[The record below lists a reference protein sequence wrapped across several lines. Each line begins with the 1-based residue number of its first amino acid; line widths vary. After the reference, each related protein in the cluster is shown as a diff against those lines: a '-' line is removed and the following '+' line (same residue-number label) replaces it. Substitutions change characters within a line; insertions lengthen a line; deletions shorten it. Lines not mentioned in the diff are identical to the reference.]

1 MRILGYVRPLAGA
14 LLLFLS
20 FLPSARAQD
29 RVDVAL
35 VIAVDVSRSMS
46 YEELRIQRKGYAAAI
61 ASPEVVRAIRDG
73 VYGRIAITLYEWA
86 ADSYVHEIIG
96 WTLIESQA
104 DAEAIAALLLSE
116 NSMGAR
122 RTSLS
127 GAIRAGVKRLE
138 AVPFSAERLVIDIS
152 GDGPNNQ
159 GVPVTMERDKAVAKG
174 IIINGLPLMT
184 SSGVGSAFN
193 IPDLD
198 VYYHRC
204 VTGGPGSFVIP
215 VTEWKEFPEA
225 VRRKLVLEIGG
236 VEQPEPRVIPAQ
248 LFREEPYDCLIG
260 EKIWQQ
266 RMWQFDD
273 FDR

>member
-1 MRILGYVRPLAGA
+1 MRIPGCLRPVAGA
-14 LLLFLS
+14 VLLFLNS
-20 FLPSARAQD
+20 LHSAGAQE

-46 YEELRIQRKGYAAAI
+46 YEELQIQRKGYAAAI
-61 ASPEVVRAIRDG
+61 TSPEVVRAIQDG
-73 VYGRIAITLYEWA
+73 VYGRIAVTLYEWA
-86 ADSYVHEIIG
+86 ADSYVHEIVG
-96 WTLIESQA
+96 WTLIENQA

-116 NSMGAR
+116 RSMGAR

-127 GAIRAGVKRLE
+127 GAIRAGVKRLD
-138 AVPFSAERLVIDIS
+138 AVPYAADRLVIDIS

-159 GVPVTMERDKAVAKG
+159 GIPVTEERDKAVARG
-174 IIINGLPLMT
+174 IVINGLPLMT

-198 VYYHRC
+198 RYYYRC

-215 VTEWKEFPEA
+215 VTEWEQFPEA

-248 LFREEPYDCLIG
+248 LFKEEPYDCLIG
-260 EKIWQQ
+260 ERIWQQ

>member
-1 MRILGYVRPLAGA
+1 MRVPGYVRPLAGA

-61 ASPEVVRAIRDG
+61 ASPEVVRAIQDG
-73 VYGRIAITLYEWA
+73 VYGRIAVTLYEWA

-96 WTLIESQA
+96 WTLIENQA

-116 NSMGAR
+116 NSVGAR

-127 GAIRAGVKRLE
+127 GAIRAGVERLE
-138 AVPFSAERLVIDIS
+138 QVPFSADRLVIDIS

-159 GVPVTMERDKAVAKG
+159 GLPVTEERDKAVAKG

-184 SSGVGSAFN
+184 SSGMGSWFN

-215 VTEWKEFPEA
+215 VTEWEEFPEA

-236 VEQPEPRVIPAQ
+236 VEMPKPRVMPAQ
-248 LFREEPYDCLIG
+248 LFKEEPYDCLIG

-266 RMWQFDD
+266 RMWQYDD

>member
-1 MRILGYVRPLAGA
+1 MRIPGCFRPLAGA
-14 LLLFLS
+14 LLLLLA
-20 FLPSARAQD
+20 FLPSPRAQD

-46 YEELRIQRKGYAAAI
+46 YEELQIQRKGYAAAI

-73 VYGRIAITLYEWA
+73 VHGRIAVTFYEWA
-86 ADSYVHEIIG
+86 ADSYVHEIVG
-96 WTLIESQA
+96 WTLIGGQA
-104 DAEAIAALLLSE
+104 DADAIAALLLSE
-116 NSMGAR
+116 RSMGAR

-127 GAIRAGVKRLE
+127 GAIRAGVARLE
-138 AVPFSAERLVIDIS
+138 AVPYAADRLVIDIS

-159 GVPVTMERDKAVAKG
+159 GIPVTTARDRAAEKG
-174 IIINGLPLMT
+174 IVINGLPLMT
-184 SSGVGSAFN
+184 SSGMGSGFN

-198 VYYHRC
+198 RYYHRC
-204 VTGGPGSFVIP
+204 VIAGPGSFVIP
-215 VTEWKEFPEA
+215 VTEWEQFPEA

-236 VEQPEPRVIPAQ
+236 VEMPKPRVIPAQ
-248 LFREEPYDCLIG
+248 LFKQEPYDCLIG